1 MISRAVGV
9 SSLLGVSQG
18 HGGSRGSSK
27 VAMSSPE
34 NSAEG
39 AKGYRASFQS
49 KWLASDGAAGG
60 TRHCLEAIRTW
71 LEIRQISA
79 LVPRSPLYN
88 EKTFHKNTKVRGISP
103 MTQPVMD

>member
-1 MISRAVGV
+1 
-9 SSLLGVSQG
+9 LGVSQG

-71 LEIRQISA
+71 LEIRQMRPSCRGRGFIMKK
-79 LVPRSPLYN
+79 P
-88 EKTFHKNTKVRGISP
+88 FTKIPKFVAYRP
-103 MTQPVMD
+103 